1 MKDNR
6 EFKTVVK
13 TIKGAE
19 KDVDKVLKA
28 ARLNRVESGRMSSED
43 LETILNF
50 ALSALGMISIL
61 VFMLAFFYIMTH

>member
-28 ARLNRVESGRMSSED
+28 ARLNRVEKGKMSGRD
-43 LETILNF
+43 LEMILEF
-50 ALSALGMISIL
+50 LFGISVL
-61 VFMLAFFYIMTH
+61 VFMLVFFYVMTH

>member
-1 MKDNR
+1 MEDNR

-28 ARLNRVESGRMSSED
+28 ARLNRVEKGKMSGRD
-43 LETILNF
+43 LEMILNF
-50 ALSALGMISIL
+50 ALSALGIISVL
-61 VFMLAFFYIMTH
+61 VFMLALFYVMTH